1 MTGTPRDVVFDV
13 VIAASVCAATVLP
26 LTGEPW
32 WIIVCAV
39 LASAPL
45 LWRRRAPLT
54 VMLVVGLA
62 TTVLALPSALP
73 RLPYGAL
80 VCVYTL
86 TVLSPPVLMW
96 LAIALTA
103 AGVIV
108 SLVIPREEL
117 ADFGF
122 VGAAYVVAVALGMS
136 ARAHRA
142 QVATLREWAHKQE
155 ETAAARER
163 VAIARD
169 MHDILTHSVGIMVV
183 QAEAG
188 PLVMRTDPA
197 RAEAAFGAIAET
209 GRGAI
214 VQLRRVLGALRSEG
228 GPRPGA
234 DSLPDLIAQ
243 TRRTGLEVSLEQDG
257 RRRTLPADVDIALY
271 RVVQESLT
279 NTIKHAAARTVR
291 VRLRWAETVLRVE
304 VSDDGRGPRPG
315 GTGGHGM
322 IGMRE
327 RVLACGGTLRT
338 GPGPA
343 GAGFAVFATFP
354 IG

>member
-1 MTGTPRDVVFDV
+1 MTGRSRDALFDA
-13 VIAASVCAATVLP
+13 VITTGVCAATVLP
-26 LTGEPW
+26 LAGAPW
-32 WIIVCAV
+32 RVVVVAV
-39 LASAPL
+39 LASAPVF
-45 LWRRRAPLT
+45 WRRRAPLT

-62 TTVLALPSALP
+62 TTALALLEAVP

-86 TVLSPPVLMW
+86 AVLSPPVLLG
-96 LAIALTA
+96 LAVAITA
-103 AGVIV
+103 AGVVV
-108 SLVIPREEL
+108 SFVIPREAL

-122 VGAAYVVAVALGMS
+122 VSAAYVVAVALGMS

-142 QVATLREWAHKQE
+142 QVATLRERARRQE
-155 ETAAARER
+155 EEAAARER
-163 VAIARD
+163 LAIARD

-197 RAEAAFGAIAET
+197 RAEAAFDAIAET

-214 VQLRRVLGALRSEG
+214 VQLRRVLGTLRSG
-228 GPRPGA
+228 DGARPGV
-234 DSLPDLIAQ
+234 DSLPDLIARS
-243 TRRTGLEVSLEQDG
+243 RRTGLEVRLEEEG
-257 RRRTLPADVDIALY
+257 RRRALPADVDVALY

-279 NTIKHAAARTVR
+279 NTIKHAVAREVL
-291 VRLRWAETVLRVE
+291 VRLRWADTTLRLE
-304 VSDDGRGPRPG
+304 VSDDGRGPQPG
-315 GTGGHGM
+315 GSGGHGM

-327 RVLACGGTLRT
+327 RVLACGGTLRA